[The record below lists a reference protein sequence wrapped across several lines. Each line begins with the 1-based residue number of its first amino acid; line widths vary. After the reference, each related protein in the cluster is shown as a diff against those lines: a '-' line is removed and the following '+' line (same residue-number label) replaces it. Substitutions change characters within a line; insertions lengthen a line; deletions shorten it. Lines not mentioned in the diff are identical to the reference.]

1 MEIAQTYSMTVLAL
15 GVLAVVMFCQL
26 LLADVIGLRSGHM
39 PGALAPADHDNLL
52 FRATRTVANTNESIA
67 IFILAILFCTM
78 SGAPAAA
85 TAYAAWSFVI
95 ARILYAV
102 CYYSNLK
109 LLRSSVFGI
118 SLLAIA
124 ALLVIGCSA
133 WL

>member
-1 MEIAQTYSMTVLAL
+1 MEIAQSYSMTVLAL
-15 GVLAVVMFCQL
+15 GVLAVVMYCQL
-26 LLADVIGLRSGHM
+26 LVADVIGLRSGHI
-39 PGALAPADHDNLL
+39 PGALVPVDHENPL

-67 IFILAILFCTM
+67 IFILAILFCAM

-95 ARILYAV
+95 ERILYAV

-109 LLRSSVFGI
+109 LLRSSVFVI
-118 SLLAIA
+118 SLVALA
-124 ALLVIGCSA
+124 ALLVIGSSV